1 MSGLLSDILPFIYS
15 KSDAAKRSIGGL
27 LSDPSLFL
35 QQSAGKIMDDDR
47 AFQSKMAQAFAN
59 PKNPMQITD
68 QSAFAGV
75 ADNALSNILG
85 LAPVGMIAKTGGA
98 TTSLS
103 DAKEFAELVMASQK
117 NLVPKIIQ
125 DKGGSVYVTVQKA
138 PLTKT
143 GEIAKNRS
151 LGPVDFKARFAD
163 HPQYWGASVSSDPIT
178 QNTVKDVFDAF
189 SQKVLGA
196 ASTGKLPTKANF
208 SPADGTG
215 RVTDMFVQGKKP
227 SVSGKTMVDDW
238 VTETRPF
245 SVNKNIR

>member
-15 KSDAAKRSIGGL
+15 KSDLAKKTIGGL

-35 QQSAGKIMDDDR
+35 QQSAGKLTDDDR
-47 AFQSKMAQAFAN
+47 AFQLKMGQAFADPSN
-59 PKNPMQITD
+59 PFRITD
-68 QSAFAGV
+68 KSAFSGV
-75 ADNALSNILG
+75 ANNALSNILG
-85 LAPVGMIAKTGGA
+85 VAPVGMIAKTGGA
-98 TTSLS
+98 TTSLN
-103 DAKEFAELVMASQK
+103 DAKEFAELVRSTQK
-117 NLVPKIIQ
+117 NLIPKIIE

-151 LGPVDFKARFAD
+151 LGPVEFKARFAD
-163 HPQYWGASVSSDPIT
+163 HPQFWGASVSSDPIT

-189 SQKVLGA
+189 AQKVTGA
-196 ASTGKLPTKANF
+196 ASAGRLPAKAHF

-215 RVTDMFVQGKKP
+215 RVTDAFIQGQKP

-238 VTETRPF
+238 VTESRPF
-245 SVNKNIR
+245 SINRNIR